1 MANEAMTRK
10 PTTHKAKRMATLS
23 GVAIL
28 LSLVMFGAWQ
38 LGHGLYMTAK
48 AQLAF
53 LLLDKA
59 WAETLADGKP
69 HKAWRWADAWPVAQ
83 IEVPRLGKQEIAL
96 SNASGEALAFAPG
109 LVAGSA
115 KPGTAGLSVFAAHRD
130 SHFAFLQ
137 FIRIG
142 DEIRLTDMN
151 AHQYR
156 YKVSKIEIVA
166 ATSSG
171 LDPRH
176 DQGIALV
183 TCYPFGAL
191 THGPLR
197 FVVRAD
203 RIIMPNFSAPHISAT
218 SLNTGQLIE

>member
-1 MANEAMTRK
+1 MANETMTRQ
-10 PTTHKAKRMATLS
+10 TIHRIATRMAALT
-23 GVAIL
+23 GAAIL
-28 LSLVMFGAWQ
+28 ALLAVFGSWQ
-38 LGHGLYMTAK
+38 LGQGLYMTAK

-53 LLLDKA
+53 LLIDKA
-59 WAETLADGKP
+59 WAETLEDGKP
-69 HKAWRWADAWPVAQ
+69 HKAWRWADAWPVAE
-83 IEVPRLGKQEIAL
+83 IEVARLGKREVAL

-115 KPGTAGLSVFAAHRD
+115 KPGARGLSVFAAHRD

-142 DEIRLTDMN
+142 DEIRVTDM
-151 AHQYR
+151 AARQYR
-156 YKVSKIEIVA
+156 YIVSKTEIVDVR
-166 ATSSG
+166 TSG
-171 LDPRH
+171 LDPRQ

-183 TCYPFGAL
+183 TCYPFEAL

-203 RIIMPNFSAPHISAT
+203 RIIEAYSST
-218 SLNTGQLIE
+218 SDLTALSVNVRQVIE

>member
-1 MANEAMTRK
+1 MKSEGLVKNLI
-10 PTTHKAKRMATLS
+10 TTAQNRMAALC

-28 LSLVMFGAWQ
+28 LLLVGFGSWQ
-38 LGHGLYMTAK
+38 LGQGLYMTAK

-69 HKAWRWADAWPVAQ
+69 HKAWHWADAWPVAE
-83 IEVPRLGKQEIAL
+83 IEVPRLGKQEIVL

-115 KPGTAGLSVFAAHRD
+115 KPGGMGLSVFAAHRD

-137 FIRIG
+137 SVRIG
-142 DEIRLTDMN
+142 DEIRVTDMQAN
-151 AHQYR
+151 QYR
-156 YKVSKIEIVA
+156 YKVRKMEIVDA
-166 ATSSG
+166 SSSG
-171 LDPRH
+171 LDPRR

-203 RIIMPNFSAPHISAT
+203 RII
-218 SLNTGQLIE
+218 

>member
-1 MANEAMTRK
+1 MKIEVVVKKLTKLTRN
-10 PTTHKAKRMATLS
+10 RMATLS
-23 GVAIL
+23 GAAIL
-28 LSLVMFGAWQ
+28 IFLAAFGTWQ
-38 LGHGLYMTAK
+38 LSHGLYMTAK

-59 WAETLADGKP
+59 WNETLADGKP
-69 HKAWRWADAWPVAQ
+69 HKAWRWADAWPVAK
-83 IEVPRLGKQEIAL
+83 IEVPRLGKQEIVL

-115 KPGTAGLSVFAAHRD
+115 KPGSQGLSVYAAHRD

-137 FIRIG
+137 SIRIG
-142 DEIRLTDMN
+142 DEIRVTDMQAN
-151 AHQYR
+151 QYR
-156 YKVSKIEIVA
+156 YKVRKTEIVA

-203 RIIMPNFSAPHISAT
+203 RIISPKPYAPDITAT
-218 SLNTGQLIE
+218 SLNTSQVIE